1 MNELVKVF
9 ESEEF
14 GSVRTVEVDRK
25 IYFCGK
31 DVATALAYKDT
42 VNALKK
48 HCKEDGVT
56 FHCLTDNLGRTQL
69 AKFVDEK
76 ELLNLINNSQNL
88 TKPKKYE
95 FIQWLQSNGFL
106 KDVVTPVK
114 ERKETKFITKL
125 QIVLNTMDITSIA
138 QYSVM
143 NYRIDLYIPQYKL
156 AIEYDENDH
165 RYYTYE
171 QHQGRQEKIQNIL
184 GCEFVRLSDSNS
196 DEYNIGIVMKV
207 ILKNYK

>member
-1 MNELVKVF
+1 MSKIEIFTN
-9 ESEEF
+9 EEF
-14 GSVRTVEVDRK
+14 GSIRTIEIDNKVM
-25 IYFCGK
+25 FCGK
-31 DVATALAYKDT
+31 DVAIALGYKNTSD
-42 VNALKK
+42 ALKK
-48 HCKEDGVT
+48 HCKKDGVT
-56 FHCLTDNLGRTQL
+56 FHYLTDGLGRTQV

-76 ELLNLINNSQNL
+76 ELLDLINNSQNL
-88 TKPKKYE
+88 IKPKKYE
-95 FIQWLQSNGFL
+95 FIVWLQSKGFL

-114 ERKETKFITKL
+114 ERKETKFIAKL
-125 QIVLNTMDITSIA
+125 QTVLNTMDITSIA
-138 QYSVM
+138 QCSVM
-143 NYRIDLYIPQYKL
+143 DYRIDLYIPQYKL

-184 GCEFVRLSDSNS
+184 GCEFVRLSNSNS